1 MQNENIVKELRQ
13 YMKVKADEAIM
24 SKFKS
29 YQKYLQWTQTS
40 LFRMNTNQELM
51 NLANKKGMK

>member
-24 SKFKS
+24 SKLNHIK
-29 YQKYLQWTQTS
+29 KYVQWTQTS
-40 LFRMNTNQELM
+40 LFRMNTNQEPM
-51 NLANKKGMK
+51 NLANKKGIK